1 VSPTDFGISGFKKIE
16 KGFTRVKG
24 DFIRNKLVNWK
35 EMIEK
40 ENEGKD
46 TNTFILINDVFRKLE
61 KEGMQE

>member
-1 VSPTDFGISGFKKIE
+1 
-16 KGFTRVKG
+16 
-24 DFIRNKLVNWK
+24 
-35 EMIEK
+35 MIEK